1 MTFKHGNF
9 EYEQMLKERAIW
21 IKSSLHTNFKIKI
34 RSNKLLEDL
43 KCSLRGK
50 KLASKI
56 YLEGLDRFVYCAF
69 KYEFLPFI

>member
-1 MTFKHGNF
+1 MTSEQGNF

-21 IKSSLHTNFKIKI
+21 VKSSLNTNFKIKI

-43 KCSLRGK
+43 KNSMRGK

-56 YLEGLDRFVYCAF
+56 YLEGLDRFVYCGF
-69 KYEFLPFI
+69 KYEFLGFI